1 MIRHIAT
8 AAVYVDDQQAAV
20 DFWTDKV
27 GFEVRRNQP
36 MGPQANWIEVGPK
49 GAETCLVLY
58 PKSMMPNW
66 AELKPSIVFE
76 CSNIQQT
83 FEEMKAKGVTFI
95 EGLEVMQ
102 WGTYA
107 RFRDVDGYEYLL
119 KTNTTE

>member
-8 AAVYVDDQQAAV
+8 AAIYVEDQQAALE
-20 DFWTDKV
+20 FWTDKA
-27 GFEVRRNQP
+27 GFEVRQNHP
-36 MGPQANWIEVGPK
+36 MGPTANWIEVGPK

-66 AELKPSIVFE
+66 TEMKPSIVFE

-83 FEEMKAKGVTFI
+83 YEEMKAKGVTFL
-95 EGLEVMQ
+95 GDLEVMQ

-107 RFRDVDGYEYLL
+107 RFTDTDGNEFLL
-119 KTNTTE
+119 KTNTAK